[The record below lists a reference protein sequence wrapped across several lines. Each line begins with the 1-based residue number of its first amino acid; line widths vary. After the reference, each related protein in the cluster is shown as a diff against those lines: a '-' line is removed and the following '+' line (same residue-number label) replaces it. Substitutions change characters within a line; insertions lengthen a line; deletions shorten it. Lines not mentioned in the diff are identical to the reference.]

1 MSVVATSTAVP
12 VPVSLRG
19 VSDVIPLLCDAL
31 VATLTGP
38 DRIETVTGIPEEE
51 EGKFVMVNVFVVK
64 TICGIWGKAI
74 LWVPG
79 VEGATTKEALVVRP
93 LVSVAPTV
101 MVTSDVG
108 ELVGYA
114 SNFTFSLLPSNLVE
128 NEEGSEE

>member
-1 MSVVATSTAVP
+1 MNNYGLVV
-12 VPVSLRG
+12 G
-19 VSDVIPLLCDAL
+19 VASIAML
-31 VATLTGP
+31 
-38 DRIETVTGIPEEE
+38 
-51 EGKFVMVNVFVVK
+51 FVVW

-79 VEGATTKEALVVRP
+79 GEGATTKEALVVSP
-93 LVSVAPTV
+93 LASVAPTV

>member
-51 EGKFVMVNVFVVK
+51 EGRECKN
-64 TICGIWGKAI
+64 
-74 LWVPG
+74 
-79 VEGATTKEALVVRP
+79 
-93 LVSVAPTV
+93 VSVNWKSA
-101 MVTSDVG
+101 TSLKEPPLG
-108 ELVGYA
+108 
-114 SNFTFSLLPSNLVE
+114 
-128 NEEGSEE
+128 